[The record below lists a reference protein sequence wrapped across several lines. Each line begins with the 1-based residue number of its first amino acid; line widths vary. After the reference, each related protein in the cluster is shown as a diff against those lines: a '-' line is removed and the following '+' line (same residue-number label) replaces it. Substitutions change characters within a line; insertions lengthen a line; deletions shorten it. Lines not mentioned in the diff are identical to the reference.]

1 MAWSGG
7 FSEWVEGDTAY
18 LSIAFTWLLDKA
30 YAQALWHR
38 ALGRKVRVGGPAL
51 FLVKMQHE
59 LTKLDGVEVGGDY
72 PEAVTRHNPD
82 ATFFSR
88 GCDQGCGF
96 CIVPAMEG
104 RTFTL
109 IPDAI
114 PRPILCDN
122 NLSGLPGDYQDHIIR
137 RYQDAGV
144 VLRDANSGFEPHSF
158 TPEVYARWRPLVNA
172 GGGPWRFA
180 YDDMQ
185 ERQQVLAVMRM
196 LADEPAKRKRV
207 YVLIGNEPFAECMQ
221 RIREVIE
228 HGCEPHV
235 QPEIK
240 LSSHARRPWVKARC
254 GWDEEAARRGVK
266 PGPGVRKVGGTGG
279 EQLLA
284 DVARWANAF
293 VWRSTS
299 FDDYDR
305 TQNNSRQKPVER
317 YDTEQGLFTFA
328 EAA

>member
-1 MAWSGG
+1 VSWSGG
-7 FSEWVEGDTAY
+7 YAEWTDGDTAY
-18 LSIAFTWLLDKA
+18 LSIAFTWLLDRA
-30 YAQALWHR
+30 YAQALWYR
-38 ALGRKVRVGGPAL
+38 GLGYKVRVGGPAL

-59 LTKLDGVEVGGDY
+59 LSDLDGVEIGGDY
-72 PEAVTRHNPD
+72 PEAVTKHNPD
-82 ATFFSR
+82 GTFFSR

-114 PRPILCDN
+114 PRPVLCDN
-122 NLSGLPGDYQDHIIR
+122 NLSGLPADFQDHIIS
-137 RYQDAGV
+137 RYQAAGV
-144 VLRDANSGFEPHSF
+144 TLRDANSGFEPHSF
-158 TPEVYARWRPLVNA
+158 TPEVYARWKPLVNA

-180 YDDMQ
+180 FDDMQ
-185 ERQQVLAVMRM
+185 ERQQVLQVMRM

-240 LSSHARRPWVKARC
+240 LSSHERRPWVKHSC
-254 GWDEEAARRGVK
+254 GWDQEAERRGIK
-266 PGPGVRKVGGTGG
+266 PGPSVRKVGGTAG

-284 DVARWANAF
+284 DVARWANGWA
-293 VWRSTS
+293 WRRAG
-299 FDDYDR
+299 FDEYDR
-305 TQNNSRQKPVER
+305 TMTNKKKAVEF